1 MASSEKMI
9 LEPSIVLPP
18 SVVTNADSLGG
29 NLVENSSVSVVVL
42 GSAVVD
48 VDDNAV
54 VVVAVVVVV
63 VVVVELLEIFF
74 VVASETRPSSIPTS
88 LSPTLT
94 PKISRISLISGTSS
108 ADSAAVMFIFSSS
121 ALSQT
126 TLVTFLLIFFGTFST
141 ICLHSS

>member
-1 MASSEKMI
+1 MI

-18 SVVTNADSLGG
+18 SVVTNSDSLGG

-54 VVVAVVVVV
+54 VVVEVVVVVVEVVVV
-63 VVVVELLEIFF
+63 VVVVELLKIFF

-126 TLVTFLLIFFGTFST
+126 TLVTF
-141 ICLHSS
+141 

>member
-1 MASSEKMI
+1 MI

-18 SVVTNADSLGG
+18 SVVTNSDSLGG

-54 VVVAVVVVV
+54 VVVEVV
-63 VVVVELLEIFF
+63 VVVVEVVVVVVEVVVVVDLLKIFF
-74 VVASETRPSSIPTS
+74 VVASEIRPSSIPTS

-108 ADSAAVMFIFSSS
+108 AAVMFIFSSS

-126 TLVTFLLIFFGTFST
+126 TLVTPM
-141 ICLHSS
+141 